1 MKFFF
6 LSLLFVS
13 STSFAQT
20 IEFIVSATPGGPMD
34 TATRKIAEKI
44 ESATDLKIVVMNK
57 PGAGHVIAYNHI
69 ENTNKPSLLLVTPE
83 IVAHDVYSQVDQIHT
98 IGYFSNILYVSK
110 KSNITS
116 FRQLMDLAKTREIIF
131 GHGGIGSYSH
141 NAMQIV
147 CKSTLRCLDVSY
159 KSGNQGMLALLTGE
173 IDSFAIMSYGTKQF
187 ADNPAYVPIHV
198 IRYDKDASWL
208 KMISKNVSSKDKE
221 TILKV
226 LKSQDSRFYNDMGFE
241 K

>member
-1 MKFFF
+1 MKKIII
-6 LSLLFVS
+6 SLLLA
-13 STSFAQT
+13 TSLVQAQT

-34 TATRKIAEKI
+34 TATRKIVEKI

-69 ENTNKPSLLLVTPE
+69 ENSTKPSLLLATPE
-83 IVAHDVYSQVDQIHT
+83 ILAHDVRNQIDELYT
-98 IGYFSNILYVSK
+98 IGHFSNILYVSK
-110 KSNITS
+110 KSNIAS
-116 FRQLMDLAKTREIIF
+116 FQQLIALSKTRDIIF
-131 GHGGIGSYSH
+131 GHGGVGSYSY
-141 NAMQIV
+141 NAMEIV

-187 ADNPAYVPIHV
+187 ADNPAYVPIHTV
-198 IRYDKDASWL
+198 RYSRDNSWL

-226 LKSQDSRFYNDMGFE
+226 LKSQDAKFYTDMGFE